1 MLPILSPDPGLPGC
15 LSGTVKYEN
24 RDVLVIVE
32 FDGDDRDVVMA
43 SVRDVVERLRDVN
56 ASALNAVANEL
67 LNVYNYDWIDGDD
80 SGGST
85 LGAEEFK
92 GRLTLSSI
100 TVTGSSCWNLMYDD
114 GGLFG
119 GHSISAVA
127 SDTVGLK
134 DWYCTLFG

>member
-1 MLPILSPDPGLPGC
+1 MLPTLSPDPCVPGR
-15 LSGTVKYEN
+15 LSGTVKFGSFN
-24 RDVLVIVE
+24 VRIFVE
-32 FDGDDRDVVMA
+32 FDGIDREIVLA

-56 ASALNAVANEL
+56 ASALNAVTNEL
-67 LNVYNYDWIDGDD
+67 LMVYNCDWIDGDE

-85 LGAEEFK
+85 LGAEEFR
-92 GRLTLSSI
+92 GRLALRSI
-100 TVTGSSCWNLMYDD
+100 TVIGASCWDLMYDD

-127 SDTVGLK
+127 SDTVGLT